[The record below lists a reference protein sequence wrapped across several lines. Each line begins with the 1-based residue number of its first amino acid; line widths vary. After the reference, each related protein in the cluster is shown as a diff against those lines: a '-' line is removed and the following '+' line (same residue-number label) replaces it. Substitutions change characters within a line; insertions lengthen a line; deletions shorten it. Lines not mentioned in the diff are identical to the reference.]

1 MSGPQ
6 SRSPASIATPKASR
20 IRADRRAQVLD
31 CAKKIFSRKGFHS
44 ASISDIVNQAR
55 IARGTFYLY
64 FENKRDIFDSLLEEL
79 LAELRSRIRPVD
91 LAPGSPPPLVQ
102 VKANIRRVLELVRD
116 EPELMRI
123 LLHHA
128 PGLDE
133 QSAQIVRAFYERVLT
148 LVARSLEHGKRL
160 GLIRE
165 CDTRVAAA
173 CVLGIMKEAT
183 DLLTAGREAPSTL
196 EVVVEEV
203 IDFGLRGLFVP
214 GGKE

>member
-1 MSGPQ
+1 M
-6 SRSPASIATPKASR
+6 
-20 IRADRRAQVLD
+20 
-31 CAKKIFSRKGFHS
+31 
-44 ASISDIVNQAR
+44 
-55 IARGTFYLY
+55 
-64 FENKRDIFDSLLEEL
+64 

-91 LAPGSPPPLVQ
+91 LAPGSPSPLVQ

-133 QSAQIVRAFYERVLT
+133 QSAEIVRAFYERVLT

-183 DLLTAGREAPSTL
+183 DLLTAGREAPPML

-214 GGKE
+214 AGK